1 MRFPQELFAE
11 QLWLLWVN
19 THGVMPLPTIQ
30 ELMDRCNLKLRK
42 QKSLQ
47 DVRLAFCRWFKHTY
61 GNMTLA
67 REQIAT
73 EIDKV
78 CIIRKWD
85 FMLAKYKQV

>member
-19 THGVMPLPTIQ
+19 THGVMPLSTIQ

-47 DVRLAFCRWFKHTY
+47 DVRLAFGRGFQHTY

-78 CIIRKWD
+78 CITCRWD
-85 FMLAKYKQV
+85 FILAKYKQV